1 MRQTRIIAAVAVLVL
16 AGAIVSDQLAA
27 RFWGRHALL
36 ASPVS
41 SLLVVVPSVA
51 VVNEMLERRQR
62 RRWSVLA
69 QYVLIELVRTARF
82 TWTELMERMGLMP
95 TGSQTEVPSLDAG
108 AQTVGDTTRLVDAM
122 RELLADPERREQLH
136 ELIERLI
143 GRSDAAF
150 GRWAGV
156 MLNSSAHG
164 GGPVPPPPPGG
175 PPRGPGAPAEIID
188 RHVELYSRLA
198 WVGRLLEYVG
208 RPAVDPRAGVCFHPP
223 SPPRCSPPSA
233 PPFCATPYARPPH
246 PPQHP
251 PATPYRSPCTSS
263 PKIWRR
269 DTAGNT
275 PPPPKAG
282 DPPPPRGGT
291 TGATS
296 GRGGFGAPPL
306 RPPTRRGGL
315 RWWCPGD
322 HLPAV
327 TAFSSSSDSRMSL
340 RQVSLVGLVDPAF
353 ERDSEDSDPCLGG
366 QTRGW
371 VADAAPAQRVGDRRG
386 E

>member
-1 MRQTRIIAAVAVLVL
+1 VRQTRIIAAVAVLVL

-95 TGSQTEVPSLDAG
+95 SGSQTEVPSLDPG

-156 MLNSSAHG
+156 MLNSSAY
-164 GGPVPPPPPGG
+164 
-175 PPRGPGAPAEIID
+175 AEIID

-208 RPAVDPRAGVCFHPP
+208 STADDPR
-223 SPPRCSPPSA
+223 R
-233 PPFCATPYARPPH
+233 
-246 PPQHP
+246 
-251 PATPYRSPCTSS
+251 RSLIRSS
-263 PKIWRR
+263 L
-269 DTAGNT
+269 AVQ
-275 PPPPKAG
+275 
-282 DPPPPRGGT
+282 
-291 TGATS
+291 
-296 GRGGFGAPPL
+296 L
-306 RPPTRRGGL
+306 
-315 RWWCPGD
+315 
-322 HLPAV
+322 LP
-327 TAFSSSSDSRMSL
+327 D
-340 RQVSLVGLVDPAF
+340 VD
-353 ERDSEDSDPCLGG
+353 DD
-366 QTRGW
+366 
-371 VADAAPAQRVGDRRG
+371 
-386 E
+386 